1 MRILIIGKPRSG
13 KSTLAKNLAVKL
25 DLVHINVE
33 NWIKALLEKIKT
45 YEPPEVEEGQ
55 EPPKWLTDLEESV
68 FNTLKLGGGPSD
80 EE

>member
-1 MRILIIGKPRSG
+1 MIEDNFLQSAEYDFLEAARAKAMRILIIGKPRSG

-45 YEPPEVEEGQ
+45 YEPPEVEEG
-55 EPPKWLTDLEESV
+55 
-68 FNTLKLGGGPSD
+68 
-80 EE
+80 